1 MQATSFKVSDSLYL
15 VCTPVSK
22 SEPAKL
28 VEVPTNH
35 VVIIDCSGSM
45 SCDLPNIRTQLKQ
58 KLPKL
63 LRAKDTI
70 SIIWFSGRSQCG
82 ILLEAEP
89 VATLVDLKT
98 VEAAIDRW
106 LRPVCLTGFK
116 EPLELAATLAV
127 KFKTTMPGSVSSL
140 FFMSDGCDNQWNRSD
155 ILSAVG
161 KAMTAGFSSAT
172 FVEYGYYAD
181 RPLLTQMAQTA
192 GGALIFAEDFSRY
205 TPSFEAV
212 MQRKI
217 SGAPKIEVKIPGEI
231 VGGFAFA
238 MCDSDLIT
246 FSLDSGSVHV
256 PEDLLEFWYMSQS
269 PVGKMELEI
278 NAIAQN
284 TLGIKAA

>member
-15 VCTPVSK
+15 VCNPVSK

-70 SIIWFSGRSQCG
+70 SIIWFSGRNQCG
-82 ILLEAEP
+82 ILLEAEK
-89 VATLVDLKT
+89 VAGLEDLKA
-98 VEAAIDRW
+98 VEDAIDRW

-116 EPLELAATLAV
+116 EPLELAATLIA
-127 KFKTTMPGSVSSL
+127 KLKTTVPGNVSSL
-140 FFMSDGCDNQWNRSD
+140 FFISDGCDNCSSRTDVLKVVEN
-155 ILSAVG
+155 LAP
-161 KAMTAGFSSAT
+161 MLSSAT

-192 GGALIFAEDFSRY
+192 GGALIFAEDFPRY
-205 TPSFEAV
+205 APSFEAV
-212 MQRKI
+212 MQRKVSGASKISVKI
-217 SGAPKIEVKIPGEI
+217 SGEV

-238 MCDSDLIT
+238 MVDGDLLT
-246 FSLDSGSVHV
+246 FSLDSGVVQV
-256 PEDLLEFWYMSQS
+256 PEDLPEIWYASS
-269 PVGKMELEI
+269 SSVGKLELEI

-284 TLGIKAA
+284 VLGIKAA